1 MAVKKLYTENYIR
14 NIANSLR
21 QVVGDPSARYNTQEM
36 AATLATIH
44 RGAKDVWIGDQAS
57 YNSLTSYDVEICYI
71 IIEHGIIRRVYAGTV
86 ILYEETIN
94 WDVEILNRHLD
105 HSYIDTGVAIRA
117 SEYQGKAFE
126 MIFKATN
133 CVGTYPGYDAA
144 IVLTLPVL
152 DRGDRFHIHFEEGD
166 ENRMVRTRF
175 GWDEATY
182 SGDTVQMRVTKD
194 ENELFTIYR
203 EDQGTSELWATK
215 TYSQTELTETLIIGS
230 AGPIA
235 GSGVFDLEYFKFR
248 VIEE

>member
-1 MAVKKLYTENYIR
+1 MAVKKLYTESYIAD
-14 NIANSLR
+14 IADALR
-21 QVVGDPSARYNTQEM
+21 TVIGGTDTYNTQEM
-36 AATLATIH
+36 AATLAMIH

-86 ILYEETIN
+86 ILYEETIH

-126 MIFKATN
+126 MIFKANN

-144 IVLTLPVL
+144 IVLTLPVV

-166 ENRMVRTRF
+166 ANRTVRTRF

-215 TYSQTELTETLIIGS
+215 TYPQYELTDSLIIGS